1 MVNICRANIQPQKAL
16 QVMKRGDRIIIII
29 IIIKERRRSMGTCL
43 DCSAEFRGDTQQT
56 VLNSAN
62 YTNTLASPFL
72 GAFQGI
78 DRDMERERDVWN
90 GSH

>member
-1 MVNICRANIQPQKAL
+1 
-16 QVMKRGDRIIIII
+16 
-29 IIIKERRRSMGTCL
+29 MGTCL